1 MNNGTLALFQVT
13 MNFDMTVYIVLND
26 DLGRANVETDEADV
40 IEKIMSGA
48 YSHPV
53 RVVAFNTARGW
64 SCDVTEDIAI
74 DVLGKARSE
83 HHFSKLVKEFIERA
97 LGDAP
102 GEQLKR

>member
-1 MNNGTLALFQVT
+1 MNNGTPRLVPSH
-13 MNFDMTVYIVLND
+13 NEYDVTVYIVLND

-40 IEKIMSGA
+40 IENIMSGA
-48 YSHPV
+48 YSHPA
-53 RVVAFNTARGW
+53 RVVAFNTAGGW

-83 HHFSKLVKEFIERA
+83 HHFSKFVKEFIERA

-102 GEQLKR
+102 REKLKR

>member
-1 MNNGTLALFQVT
+1 MNNGTPRLVPSH
-13 MNFDMTVYIVLND
+13 NEHDVTVYIVLND

-48 YSHPV
+48 YWHPA

-64 SCDVTEDIAI
+64 SCDVTEDVAI
-74 DVLGKARSE
+74 DVLGMARSE
-83 HHFSKLVKEFIERA
+83 HHFSKLVKDFIERA
-97 LGDAP
+97 LGDAA